1 MQFPAL
7 VVVRLAGVRLRCR
20 CSGQWLFQFIP
31 RLREGTERDSD
42 LACKRG
48 EGNPAYPDCVCS
60 NRWRRGC
67 GCDLHTVVPDVPG
80 AELHV
85 ELVFVPLRLKDQ
97 PLDSGLACGALVS
110 RSWLPRSGGP
120 LLEVFV
126 L

>member
-7 VVVRLAGVRLRCR
+7 VVVRLAAVRLRCC
-20 CSGQWLFQFIP
+20 CSGQRLFQLSP

-48 EGNPAYPDCVCS
+48 EGDPADPDCVCS

-85 ELVFVPLRLKDQ
+85 ELVFVPLRLKNF
-97 PLDSGLACGALVS
+97 PANWARL
-110 RSWLPRSGGP
+110 RRSGVS
-120 LLEVFV
+120 LMAAQK
-126 L
+126 